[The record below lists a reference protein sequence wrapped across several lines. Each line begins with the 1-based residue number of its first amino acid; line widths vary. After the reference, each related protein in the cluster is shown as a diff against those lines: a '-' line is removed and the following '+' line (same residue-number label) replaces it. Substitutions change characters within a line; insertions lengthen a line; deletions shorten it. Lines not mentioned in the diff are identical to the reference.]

1 MVYGKCRCTDVH
13 CALVILLRL
22 FVIAHV
28 TTYISEIVAGHR
40 RTRMLL
46 TERGF
51 PDVKSALVILLRL
64 LVLAHFKAYTSKSV
78 VRTPCVHTLLPTFAF
93 DDLHRTLGR
102 GQVDARLQ
110 FTKCT

>member
-1 MVYGKCRCTDVH
+1 M
-13 CALVILLRL
+13 
-22 FVIAHV
+22 IAHV
-28 TTYISEIVAGHR
+28 PTYISEIVAGHR

-46 TERGF
+46 IERGF
-51 PDVKSALVILLRL
+51 PDVKSALVILLRF